1 MIRINLLPVKA
12 LRAEVERRREI
23 IIGSTVLAVV
33 VVLLGGMH
41 GYQSYQLSQLQ
52 TDLTTLRNELQALNV
67 KIKEVGDLQVKIK
80 DLRGKNKI
88 IEDLNRK
95 KSGPVLVMESLSNST
110 PGSLW
115 LTDLRESGG
124 NVTMNGLAVDNQT
137 IADFLKSIAASKYF
151 NNVELIETTQGAG
164 PSASLKKFSIKTG
177 VLYRPPEATSRDA
190 KSKSEMLPKKEEK
203 RD

>member
-23 IIGSTVLAVV
+23 ITGSTVLAAV

-41 GYQSYQLSQLQ
+41 VYQSYQLSQLQ

-190 KSKSEMLPKKEEK
+190 KSKSETLPKKEEK

>member
-23 IIGSTVLAVV
+23 ITGSTVLAAV

-52 TDLTTLRNELQALNV
+52 TELTTLRNELQALNV
-67 KIKEVGDLQVKIK
+67 KIKEVGDLQIKIK

>member
-23 IIGSTVLAVV
+23 ITGSTVLAAV

-52 TDLTTLRNELQALNV
+52 KELTTLRGELQAINV
-67 KIKEVGDLQVKIK
+67 KIKEVGDLQIKIK

>member
-12 LRAEVERRREI
+12 LRAEVEPRREI

-95 KSGPVLVMESLSNST
+95 KSGPVLVMESLSSAV
-110 PGSLW
+110 PASLW
-115 LTDLRESGG
+115 LTDFKESGG
-124 NVTMNGLAVDNQT
+124 SLTMNGLATDNQT
-137 IADFLKSIAASKYF
+137 IADFMKAIAQSRYF
-151 NNVELIETTQGAG
+151 KDVELVETTQGVVQ
-164 PSASLKKFSIKTG
+164 SATLKKFALKTTII
-177 VLYRPPEATSRDA
+177 YRPAETIPVS
-190 KSKSEMLPKKEEK
+190 SKAAPAVAAKKEEK
-203 RD
+203 H

>member
-23 IIGSTVLAVV
+23 ITGSTVLAAV

-52 TDLTTLRNELQALNV
+52 KELTTLRGELQALNV
-67 KIKEVGDLQVKIK
+67 KIKEVGDLQIKIK

-190 KSKSEMLPKKEEK
+190 KSKSETLPKKEEK

>member
-33 VVLLGGMH
+33 VVLLVGIH
-41 GYQSYQLSQLQ
+41 GYRSYQLSQLQ

-177 VLYRPPEATSRDA
+177 VLYRPPEATSPDA

>member
-1 MIRINLLPVKA
+1 MIHINLLPVKA

>member
-33 VVLLGGMH
+33 VVLLVGIH
-41 GYQSYQLSQLQ
+41 GYRSYQLSQLQ

-164 PSASLKKFSIKTG
+164 PSASLKKFS
-177 VLYRPPEATSRDA
+177 VFSSPSF
-190 KSKSEMLPKKEEK
+190 SV
-203 RD
+203 

>member
-124 NVTMNGLAVDNQT
+124 DVTMNGLAVDNQT

-177 VLYRPPEATSRDA
+177 VLYRPPEAASPDA

-203 RD
+203 RN

>member
-23 IIGSTVLAVV
+23 IIGSTVLAAV
-33 VVLLGGMH
+33 VVLLVGTH
-41 GYQSYQLSQLQ
+41 VYQSYQLSQLQ
-52 TDLTTLRNELQALNV
+52 KELTTLRSELQALNV
-67 KIKEVGDLQVKIK
+67 KIKEVGDLQIKIK

-124 NVTMNGLAVDNQT
+124 NLTMNGLAVDNQT

-177 VLYRPPEATSRDA
+177 VLYRPPEATSPDA

>member
-23 IIGSTVLAVV
+23 ITGSTVLAVV

-52 TDLTTLRNELQALNV
+52 KELTTLRGELQALNV
-67 KIKEVGDLQVKIK
+67 KIKEVGDLQIKIK

-124 NVTMNGLAVDNQT
+124 NLTMNGLAVDNQT